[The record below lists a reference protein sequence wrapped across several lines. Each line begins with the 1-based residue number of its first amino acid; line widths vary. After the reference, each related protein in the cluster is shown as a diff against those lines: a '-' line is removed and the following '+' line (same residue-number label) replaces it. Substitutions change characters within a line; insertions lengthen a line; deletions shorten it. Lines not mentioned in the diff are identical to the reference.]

1 MSNVIKRVRLWKEI
15 GPYYSG
21 QGYDGKS
28 GESRGTESVLNALI
42 LSNHDSEYGHLSEVT
57 RLAFNNMWGQQQT
70 SGASTGA
77 WRWLQFD
84 LQPWEA
90 NDSEFYGAALASV
103 AVGTAPDKYR
113 SNASIQH
120 NLVLL
125 RTYLKREYMKQS
137 LIHKVVLLWAST
149 RDPGLL
155 SAEQQRAIISEVLHE
170 QRPDG
175 GWKLSALAYRKQPLF
190 SFVSTWIREDGTPME
205 RGSDGFATA
214 MIVYALE
221 QSGMS
226 SANIHVQQALSWL
239 LQNQNKNA
247 GFWPSYSLNKRRNA
261 SSTTGHFMSDAATA
275 YAVLALCADARGT
288 HVAHWTARP

>member
-1 MSNVIKRVRLWKEI
+1 
-15 GPYYSG
+15 
-21 QGYDGKS
+21 
-28 GESRGTESVLNALI
+28 
-42 LSNHDSEYGHLSEVT
+42 
-57 RLAFNNMWGQQQT
+57 
-70 SGASTGA
+70 
-77 WRWLQFD
+77 
-84 LQPWEA
+84 
-90 NDSEFYGAALASV
+90 
-103 AVGTAPDKYR
+103 
-113 SNASIQH
+113 
-120 NLVLL
+120 
-125 RTYLKREYMKQS
+125 
-137 LIHKVVLLWAST
+137 
-149 RDPGLL
+149 
-155 SAEQQRAIISEVLHE
+155 
-170 QRPDG
+170 
-175 GWKLSALAYRKQPLF
+175 
-190 SFVSTWIREDGTPME
+190 ME